1 MTQPRPPSDRELKS
15 AVVDELQWTPSI
27 NSTHIGVTVT
37 NGAVTLFGEVDS
49 YPEKRLAEKAVER
62 VRGVSAIAED
72 ITVRST
78 WAAVTDTDIARET
91 GEALRRSVDVPDSI
105 QVSVHDGVLTLSGV
119 VTWQFERAAAG
130 RAVQYAKGVGVI
142 NNEITI
148 RPGVIAEDLK
158 FAISAALLR
167 NAEVDGARV
176 AVVTANDGSATLT
189 GVVASWSERRQA

>member
-1 MTQPRPPSDRELKS
+1 
-15 AVVDELQWTPSI
+15 
-27 NSTHIGVTVT
+27 VTVT

-189 GVVASWSERRQA
+189 GVVASWSERRQAERVTWSAPGVTRVANRLTVAS